1 VRGAAEGKREFTR
14 IAERRGVS
22 QAIGEG
28 LLAAEKTLFQ
38 LWYPV
43 RDGTLIHEAFR
54 QAVQPVQ
61 VKVNRWLQEAAS
73 YDMGPQ
79 EKTPLAKT
87 VRT

>member
-79 EKTPLAKT
+79 EKTSLAKT